1 VKTIIFAMKEFK
13 MGLDE
18 ILNLKIPQFITMIQA
33 YVEII
38 EDEKRIRERE
48 RKKQEFFDKF
58 K

>member
-1 VKTIIFAMKEFK
+1 MKEFK